1 VCSRRGGVAA
11 EEEEGGEKQW
21 REKNLELGYVI
32 PQDSSGTK
40 LYREQ
45 KMEKKV
51 GELIITPTKL

>member
-1 VCSRRGGVAA
+1 MAG
-11 EEEEGGEKQW
+11 EE
-21 REKNLELGYVI
+21 LELGYVI

-51 GELIITPTKL
+51 ERELIIPPTKL